1 MLRDE
6 HDVPRARRR
15 EEIGPDRRVPT
26 GDRLLALRRERVVGV
41 ALAVGLAWWACTG
54 LPSRAS
60 EFRYHSVYGVFRN
73 GSGWSNIPPV
83 VGAHAGIE
91 KTPQWMKIPNFAS
104 ANHGGTG
111 WARSDSRVG
120 S

>member
-1 MLRDE
+1 M
-6 HDVPRARRR
+6 
-15 EEIGPDRRVPT
+15 
-26 GDRLLALRRERVVGV
+26 
-41 ALAVGLAWWACTG
+41 
-54 LPSRAS
+54 
-60 EFRYHSVYGVFRN
+60 YGVFRN

-91 KTPQWMKIPNFAS
+91 KTPQWMKIPNFAF